1 MKLDGSSTH
10 KHTITATLTSADF
23 KLNGK
28 TSTRIYSG
36 TAIVSMK
43 EGPVSNVPIIIK
55 LSSDSSMS
63 IMLDP
68 VKTKGHFGNTSIQG
82 KILS

>member
-1 MKLDGSSTH
+1 
-10 KHTITATLTSADF
+10 
-23 KLNGK
+23 
-28 TSTRIYSG
+28 
-36 TAIVSMK
+36 MK
-43 EGPVSNVPIIIK
+43 EGPESNVPIVIK

-68 VKTKGHFGNTSIQG
+68 VKTKAHFGNTSIQG